1 MEISFCVS
9 NRDDDLRGFEPYQ
22 RMMEDLSLER
32 RKGVDGSEASYAA
45 RSFSSLAQS
54 WLHVSHIDLHRD
66 LLVSAICQSANL
78 SCFQLKKIY
87 ALFPFKVLEICMPC
101 NDLQPALVV
110 LVPMVQLCV
119 TVH

>member
-9 NRDDDLRGFEPYQ
+9 NRDDDLRGFEPYE

-32 RKGVDGSEASYAA
+32 RKGVDGSEASSA
-45 RSFSSLAQS
+45 RSFSSSKL
-54 WLHVSHIDLHRD
+54 LH
-66 LLVSAICQSANL
+66 ANL
-78 SCFQLKKIY
+78 SRFQLKNIY
-87 ALFPFKVLEICMPC
+87 ALFPFKILEICISC

-119 TVH
+119 TAH